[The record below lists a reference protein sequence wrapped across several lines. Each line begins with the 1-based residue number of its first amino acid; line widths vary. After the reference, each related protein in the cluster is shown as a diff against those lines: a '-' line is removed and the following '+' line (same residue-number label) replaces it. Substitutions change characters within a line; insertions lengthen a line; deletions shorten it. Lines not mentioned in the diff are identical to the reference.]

1 MSSKH
6 ATGQGERREVAFGF
20 AGRMDLF
27 FAMRPSCHK
36 HYLQSTSILLA
47 ICKHSC
53 QLAGINENAEPKLAP
68 PGAGLPKIELLI
80 ARFLFARR
88 LRRGTRESFN
98 ADFQQ
103 EREVIRALVRSCD
116 AGSASRR
123 VLIKRP
129 RGMEDSSRNWSVW
142 MTLDHLRI
150 VNGGITRTIGSLAK
164 GIVPP
169 GKASTAAVKPSPEV
183 TAAVVAAYEA
193 SCDAL
198 LAQVAAAPDLKTAGR
213 FSHPWFGPLDACG
226 WHAMAA
232 SHMGVHRVQ
241 IERII
246 AGLVPARDPSIVP
259 AKQNQPT
266 R

>member
-6 ATGQGERREVAFGF
+6 ATGQGERRGVAFGF
-20 AGRMDLF
+20 AGRLDLF
-27 FAMRPSCHK
+27 FAMKTTWHNY
-36 HYLQSTSILLA
+36 YLQSTSISLA
-47 ICKHSC
+47 ICKYLC
-53 QLAGINENAEPKLAP
+53 QLGGMNENMEPKLAP

-103 EREVIRALVRSCD
+103 EREAIRALVRSCD

-129 RGMEDSSRNWSVW
+129 RGMEDSSRHWSVW

-150 VNGGITRTIGSLAK
+150 VNGGITRTIGSLVK
-164 GIVPP
+164 GVVLP
-169 GKASTAAVKPSPEV
+169 GKASTAAVKPGPEV
-183 TAAVVAAYEA
+183 TAAVVAEYEA

-198 LAQVAAAPDLKTAGR
+198 LAQVAAAPDLKTAVR
-213 FSHPWFGPLDACG
+213 FAHPWFGPLDAFG

-246 AGLVPARDPSIVP
+246 AGLVPARGPLIVP
-259 AKQNQPT
+259 AKQSQPT